1 MVSKGEKQM
10 KIISVNAGSS
20 SLKFK
25 VFEMPQGDVLSEGV
39 YERITQDVGTF
50 KFTKGDETLKGDM
63 ALPTH
68 AEAVNDLL
76 RRLLEANVVASLSD
90 IQGVGHRVVHGG
102 EAFASSV
109 VINKDVLHAI
119 ASVSDLAPLHNP
131 ANMIGIESFTKA
143 LPHAV
148 QVAVFDTAFHQTMK
162 EESFM
167 YATPYEWYERYKVRK
182 YGFHGTSHLY
192 VSRRAAQLLGKSPS
206 EVNVIVAHIGNGAS
220 ICAIE
225 KGKSVE
231 TTMGLTP
238 LAGIPMGTRSGDI
251 DPAIISFIAAK
262 EHKSVDDVISDL
274 NKKSGFIGVSGVSS
288 DNRDLETAAKE
299 GNHRAA
305 LAMTLQNKAIADTM
319 AQYIAY
325 MNGVDAIC
333 FTAGLGENS
342 SRLREQ
348 VIQRLAFFGVKVD
361 PTVNQVRGVEADIS
375 TPDSTIKVYL
385 IPTNEEWIIAEDTYS
400 FISQ

>member
-1 MVSKGEKQM
+1 M

-39 YERITQDVGTF
+39 YERITQALGTF
-50 KFTKGDETLKGDM
+50 KFSKGDDTVKGDM

-76 RRLLEANVVASLSD
+76 RRLLASHVVTSLSE

-109 VINKDVLHAI
+109 VINKDVLDAI

-131 ANMIGIESFTKA
+131 ANMMGIDSFTKA
-143 LPHAV
+143 LPHAI

-167 YATPYEWYERYKVRK
+167 YATPYEWYENYKVRK

-192 VSRRAAQLLGKSPS
+192 VSRRAATLLGKSPE

-220 ICAIE
+220 ICAVE

-238 LAGIPMGTRSGDI
+238 LAGVPMGTRSGDI
-251 DPAIISFIAAK
+251 DPAIISFIVDK
-262 EHKSVDDVISDL
+262 ETKSVDAVLNDL
-274 NKKSGFIGVSGVSS
+274 NKNSGFLGVSGVSS
-288 DNRDLETAAKE
+288 DNRDLETAAAE

-325 MNGVDAIC
+325 MKGVDAIC

-342 SRLREQ
+342 SRLRQQ
-348 VIQRLAFFGVKVD
+348 VIDRLSFFGVRID
-361 PTVNQVRGVEADIS
+361 AHANQVRGVETDLS
-375 TPDSTIKVYL
+375 SPDSKIRVFL
-385 IPTNEEWIIAEDTYS
+385 IPTNEEWIIAEDTFS

>member
-1 MVSKGEKQM
+1 M

-25 VFEMPQGDVLSEGV
+25 VFKMPQGDVLSEGV
-39 YERITQDVGTF
+39 YERITQAMGSY
-50 KFTKGDETLKGDM
+50 KFIQGDHTDKGEL

-76 RRLLEANVVASLSD
+76 RRLLDNKVVQSLD
-90 IQGVGHRVVHGG
+90 EIEGVGHRVVHGG
-102 EAFASSV
+102 EAFATSV
-109 VINKDVLHAI
+109 VINEEVLSAI
-119 ASVSDLAPLHNP
+119 EAVSDLAPLHNP
-131 ANMIGIESFTKA
+131 ANITGIQSFTKA
-143 LPHAV
+143 LPHAT

-162 EESFM
+162 EEAYM
-167 YATPYEWYERYKVRK
+167 YATPYEWYDRYKVRK

-192 VSRRAAQLLGKSPS
+192 VSRRAAELLGKAPS

-220 ICAIE
+220 LCAVE

-231 TTMGLTP
+231 TSMGLTP
-238 LAGIPMGTRSGDI
+238 LAGIPMGTRSGSI

-262 EHKSVDDVISDL
+262 EGRSVDDVVSDL

-288 DNRDLETAAKE
+288 DNRDLESAAAE
-299 GNHRAA
+299 GNYRAA
-305 LAMTLQNKAIADTM
+305 LAMELQNKAIADTM

-342 SRLREQ
+342 ARLRQQ
-348 VIQRLAFFGVKVD
+348 VIERLAYFGARID
-361 PTVNQVRGVEADIS
+361 HRANQVRGVEAEIS
-375 TPDSTIKVYL
+375 SSDSKIKVFL

-400 FISQ
+400 FIS

>member
-1 MVSKGEKQM
+1 M

-39 YERITQDVGTF
+39 YERITQALGTF
-50 KFTKGDETLKGDM
+50 KFSKGDDTVKGDM

-76 RRLLEANVVASLSD
+76 RRLLASHVVASLSE

-109 VINKDVLHAI
+109 VINKDVLDAI

-131 ANMIGIESFTKA
+131 ANMMGIDSFTKA
-143 LPHAV
+143 LPHAI

-167 YATPYEWYERYKVRK
+167 YATPYEWYENYKVRK

-192 VSRRAAQLLGKSPS
+192 VSRRAAKLLGKSPE

-220 ICAIE
+220 ICAVE

-238 LAGIPMGTRSGDI
+238 LAGVPMGTRSGDI
-251 DPAIISFIAAK
+251 DPAIISFIVDK
-262 EHKSVDDVISDL
+262 ETKSVDAVLNDL
-274 NKKSGFIGVSGVSS
+274 NKNSGFLGVSGVSS
-288 DNRDLETAAKE
+288 DNRDLETAAAE
-299 GNHRAA
+299 GNHRAS
-305 LAMTLQNKAIADTM
+305 LAMTLQNKAVADTM

-325 MNGVDAIC
+325 MKGVDAIC

-342 SRLREQ
+342 SRLRQQ
-348 VIQRLAFFGVKVD
+348 VIDRLSFFGVRID
-361 PTVNQVRGVEADIS
+361 AHANQVRGVETDLS
-375 TPDSTIKVYL
+375 SPDSNIRVFL
-385 IPTNEEWIIAEDTYS
+385 IPTNEEWIIAEDTFS